1 MQVFFL
7 LKLKVFY
14 APEKSTAQIRRN
26 LPFVA
31 SLGLCLPGDVD
42 WDSRDFMPMAPS
54 L

>member
-1 MQVFFL
+1 M
-7 LKLKVFY
+7 KVFY
-14 APEKSTAQIRRN
+14 TPEKNKTQIRLN
-26 LPFVA
+26 PSSVA